1 MKAIGLQRDI
11 TDKFYTLP
19 KIAAKCIKYIK
30 KFIKINKK
38 DLIIEPSAGNGVFIP
53 FIKKLSNNYLFYDL
67 KPANKEIIKQNYLN
81 LNINKSTHK
90 IHIIGNPPFGRRSS
104 LAIKFIKKSCNFCDT
119 ISFILPKSFKKNS
132 MQKTIPLNFHLLFQV
147 DLPINSFTI
156 NSNLYNVPCIFQ
168 IWIKKNYERK
178 KEIKLI
184 SKYFNFVKKNE
195 NPDIAIRRVG
205 VNAGKLYT
213 DISNINPNSHYF
225 LKIKKNKNKIIKLF
239 KDNKYNNFNNTV
251 GPLSISKQ
259 ELIKHY
265 NNIIII

>member
-1 MKAIGLQRDI
+1 MKVIGLQRDI
-11 TDKFYTLP
+11 TDKFYTSP
-19 KIAAKCIKYIK
+19 KIAAKCFKYIK
-30 KFIKINKK
+30 KFVKINKK

-53 FIKKLSNNYLFYDL
+53 LIKKVSNNYLFYDI
-67 KPANKEIIKQNYLN
+67 KPENKEIIKQNYLK
-81 LNINKSTHK
+81 LNIKKTTQK

-104 LAIKFIKKSCNFCDT
+104 LAIKFIKKSCEFCDT

-147 DLPINSFTI
+147 DLPINSFII
-156 NSNLYNVPCIFQ
+156 NGNSCNVPCVFQ
-168 IWIKKNYERK
+168 IWTKKNYERK

-184 SKYFNFVKKNE
+184 SKYFNFVKKTE
-195 NPDIAIRRVG
+195 NPDVAIRRVG

-213 DISNINPNSHYF
+213 DISNRNPNSHYF
-225 LKIKKNKNKIIKLF
+225 LKIKKNKSKVIKLL

-251 GPLSISKQ
+251 GPLSISKP

-265 NNIIII
+265 NHA